1 MNPKKEK
8 SRFTSVSLPIN
19 LVEKIK
25 AQIKG
30 TGFTSVGSYV
40 EYVLRE
46 ILVEKATKKEKNQLD
61 NQGEERVKERL
72 RALGYLD

>member
-1 MNPKKEK
+1 MAFKKEK
-8 SRFTSVSLPIN
+8 PRFTSVSLPIH

-25 AQIKG
+25 EQIKG

-46 ILVEKATKKEKNQLD
+46 ILVEKATDKGRVQVDME
-61 NQGEERVKERL
+61 GEERVKERL
-72 RALGYLD
+72 RALGYM